1 MPGRRIT
8 DQQIRLFMSKR
19 KDHPQV
25 TAAVKAGISERSA
38 RRIESGQR
46 QLGPS
51 KPRNYRTRTDPLEPV
66 WDSVVLPLLQRSDT
80 ITPVGVFDYLYE
92 EYSDVFPAK
101 LRRTLERRIQ
111 KWRQINGRDK
121 EVIFR
126 QVKELGQLGI
136 MDFTWAHFTVTIQGT
151 ALKHRLF
158 NYRLPASGWSYAE
171 VVYGGES
178 FVAVATGLQNAFSQ
192 SNGVPKEV
200 RTDSLSA
207 AYRNHS
213 NETLFTERFSELS
226 THYGFKPSKNN
237 TGIAHE
243 NGAIESANNHLKNQ
257 IRQALAIRDSSDFD
271 CIDEYEAFIDEV
283 VQRRNRRIMPLLIEE
298 QRQLQPLPKFDS
310 ANYEVHPVKVS
321 STSTFQLKRV
331 TYSVPSRLVGAT
343 LRVHLFDKTLDIYCQ
358 GVHTS
363 TLTRVHTSANHRGHQ
378 IDYRHLIGALMKKP
392 RAFRGCQWR
401 DQLLPNEDYRQIW
414 KDIDARLSADEAS
427 LYMVRLLNI
436 ACKSEREEAVG
447 RFVLDGLKND
457 QLPSI
462 FDCEDRFLKDEV
474 WEYNP
479 QVQQHSLASYQQLF
493 DGENEY
499 VS

>member
-1 MPGRRIT
+1 MAET
-8 DQQIRLFMSKR
+8 KRLFSTKLKNWVSWR
-19 KDHPQV
+19 SWILLGLISPSRYKERFLNIDYLTTDYPQV
-25 TAAVKAGISERSA
+25 VGATLKSYTGER
-38 RRIESGQR
+38 
-46 QLGPS
+46 
-51 KPRNYRTRTDPLEPV
+51 
-66 WDSVVLPLLQRSDT
+66 
-80 ITPVGVFDYLYE
+80 
-92 EYSDVFPAK
+92 
-101 LRRTLERRIQ
+101 
-111 KWRQINGRDK
+111 
-121 EVIFR
+121 
-126 QVKELGQLGI
+126 
-136 MDFTWAHFTVTIQGT
+136 
-151 ALKHRLF
+151 ALW
-158 NYRLPASGWSYAE
+158 P
-171 VVYGGES
+171 
-178 FVAVATGLQNAFSQ
+178 VATGLQNAFTQ
-192 SNGVPKEV
+192 SNGVPQEV

-213 NETLFTERFSELS
+213 NETLFTERYSELS
-226 THYGFKPSKNN
+226 THYSFKPSKNN

-257 IRQALAIRDSSDFD
+257 IRQRQALAIRDSSDFD
-271 CIDEYEAFIDEV
+271 SVDEYEAFIDEV

-363 TLTRVHTSANHRGHQ
+363 TLIRVHTSANHRGHQ

-414 KDIDARLSADEAS
+414 QDIDAQLSADEAS

-436 ACKSEREEAVG
+436 ACKSDREEAVG

-462 FDCEDRFLKDEV
+462 LDCEDRFLKNEV

-479 QVQQHSLASYQQLF
+479 QVQQHSLASYQQIF
-493 DGENEY
+493 DGENGY